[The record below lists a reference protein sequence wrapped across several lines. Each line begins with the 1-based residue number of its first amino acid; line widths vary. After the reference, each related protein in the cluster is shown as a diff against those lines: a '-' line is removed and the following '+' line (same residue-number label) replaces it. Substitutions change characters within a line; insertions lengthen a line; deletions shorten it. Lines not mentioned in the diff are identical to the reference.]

1 MKLSQKLLALGGV
14 TLADYAC
21 CPYDDYGMPH
31 ALCTAALP
39 EKTPFSLET
48 DWQTGAC
55 KAWESNVD
63 ATYDGNDNGCDNNSN
78 SNENWGSCGF
88 QRHFPWNQVEVEDL
102 RNRNCKVTLAF
113 GTPDYTGNDG
123 CHCQGGA
130 DSETT
135 TIQCKTSGVVAGQA
149 TEVDC
154 SGGTVYVQATHG
166 GNDATAMANDNI
178 CCDPTFDVQTFADD
192 GLTRVDCLRTCTA
205 DDVAWLANPAGGN
218 KPRCYESDFLGR
230 RNIQDK
236 SLWLDMD
243 STNSV
248 YATTAAGVSFSY
260 SSTASETTEGVSN
273 ALKYNLGGVPFLG
286 GVCKLFVPVPMTKIV
301 SVQIAGVHVALH
313 KQSVFP
319 AKVDNDGTYVNDEDV
334 GTAYCFSVVNPA
346 EGMYNDDNG
355 IHNGNVAGGSVGTG
369 LPAGTFDPLSMTNDM
384 TSLTRQ
390 AGLEPNI
397 NFFDGSDS
405 AHIGTQLE
413 DTAGT
418 ASGDSKVG
426 ANFDIVV
433 HIHSEWCNSKSFWNY
448 ADMQLTGD
456 FNNGNMD
463 YPINAAEATDQL
475 AATEDAYSVAQT
487 GAVTGVTGAGFTHAH
502 MDLMDKR
509 NNMVASFNNVYEQTL
524 DGVNPTGYLN
534 YPNRNDDAF
543 LNEDGLPDA
552 TAYAALP
559 TENKAEYLRWPNAG
573 AFAAFYSFV
582 ACANPPHITDEA
594 LSPRGQVNEYAM
606 IYSIDSDD
614 ALASLDLG
622 YASFGTQ
629 TLEQRTLVMSQT
641 DSDYR
646 DESCDTRTFRGNVRQ
661 VGNEVTVCGPGQL
674 PDTDN
679 KRCTW
684 NWNYNAHAYSATDGN
699 GSPGWV
705 KPKTHEGDAEEW
717 FDRNDP
723 HSFDMW
729 STRKRRS
736 DATENE
742 RKYAFNMGYWGA
754 QEGAEGDGTMFG
766 AGIPFISETASHAAA
781 IQVPITT
788 YDFNLKFKTAR
799 NAPVPNGALINSADC
814 FMTLNE
820 CKCRPS
826 VAELNAA
833 GFEKSNGDEIVFGD
847 DYATDYTFFTDV
859 HHEDCNGGT
868 PNTNS
873 KELCNPTELAA
884 ISSNLQEANNENVCQ
899 GFKNDATSTEG
910 YYFPD
915 AHSTQSLTF
924 DAGLG
929 SNSQVKTAFNP
940 TGDGKWEV
948 QVHCNQVPDQATIPA
963 HESQRDNFPDC
974 FFGDELWFT
983 LTYGTGNNANND
995 NNLSYNTYASAWFSE
1010 ADFTQHVYMN

>member
-88 QRHFPWNQVEVEDL
+88 QRHFPWNQVQVENL
-102 RNRNCKVTLAF
+102 RNRNCEVTYDFA
-113 GTPDYTGNDG
+113 TPAYSGSTGCN
-123 CHCQGGA
+123 CQGGA

-135 TIQCKTSGVVAGQA
+135 TIQCKTENTIAGQGNA
-149 TEVDC
+149 APAAC
-154 SGGTVYVQATHG
+154 STPYNEADHG
-166 GNDATAMANDNI
+166 GVGYDLLVNTI
-178 CCDPTFDVQTFADD
+178 CCDPNASYPTFALD
-192 GLTRVDCLRTCTA
+192 GSTRVDCYRDCA
-205 DDVAWLANPAGGN
+205 AADVAWLADPAGGA

-230 RNIQDK
+230 RNIQDN
-236 SLWLDMD
+236 SLWLD
-243 STNSV
+243 
-248 YATTAAGVSFSY
+248 TTATGPTYADSAAEVTFSY
-260 SSTASETTEGVSN
+260 TSNAAENTEGVSN

-286 GVCKLFVPVPMTKIV
+286 GVCKLFVPVPMTRIV

-319 AKVDNDGTYVNDEDV
+319 AKIGETATYTAGEDV

-346 EGMYNDDNG
+346 EGMYNNDNG

-369 LPAGTFDPLSMTNDM
+369 LPVGTFDPLSMTNDM

-413 DTAGT
+413 DAAGT
-418 ASGDSKVG
+418 AAGDSEVG
-426 ANFDIVV
+426 ANFDVVV

-463 YPINAAEATDQL
+463 YPINDDVADDQL
-475 AATEDAYSVAQT
+475 VATQLAYEQTAAFT
-487 GAVTGVTGAGFTHAH
+487 GQPGTGFTHAH

-509 NNMVASFNNVYEQTL
+509 NNMVASYNNVYERSVDDSDVL
-524 DGVNPTGYLN
+524 TGYLN
-534 YPNRNDDAF
+534 YPNSNDDAF
-543 LNEDGLPDA
+543 LDAAGSPDA
-552 TAYAALP
+552 TAYAALLA
-559 TENKAEYLRWPNAG
+559 TEKAEYLRWPNAG

-614 ALASLDLG
+614 ALGSLDLG

-684 NWNYNAHAYSATDGN
+684 NWNYNDHAYSATDGN

-736 DATENE
+736 AATENE

-754 QEGAEGDGTMFG
+754 QEGAEGDGTMFDTG
-766 AGIPFISETASHAAA
+766 VAFDSETASHAAA

-814 FMTLNE
+814 FMTLE
-820 CKCRPS
+820 ACECRPS

-833 GFEKSNGDEIVFGD
+833 GFEKSDDSAIVFED

-859 HHEDCNGGT
+859 YHTDCNGGT
-868 PNTNS
+868 LNNNLKKQCTVTD
-873 KELCNPTELAA
+873 LTA
-884 ISSNLQEANNENVCQ
+884 ISSNLEAANNANVCQ

-940 TGDGKWEV
+940 SGDGKWEV

-983 LTYGTGNNANND
+983 LTYGTGDNVNND

-1010 ADFTQHVYMN
+1010 VDFTQHVYMN

>member
-88 QRHFPWNQVEVEDL
+88 QRHFPWNQVQVENL
-102 RNRNCKVTLAF
+102 RNRNCEVTYDFA
-113 GTPDYTGNDG
+113 TPAYSGSTGCN
-123 CHCQGGA
+123 CQGGA

-135 TIQCKTSGVVAGQA
+135 IITCKTENTIAGQGNA
-149 TEVDC
+149 APAAC
-154 SGGTVYVQATHG
+154 STPYNAADHG
-166 GNDATAMANDNI
+166 GVGYDLLANTI
-178 CCDPTFDVQTFADD
+178 CCDPNASNPTFADD
-192 GLTRVDCLRTCTA
+192 LTTRVDCYRDCA
-205 DDVAWLANPAGGN
+205 AADVAWLADTTPTGGN
-218 KPRCYESDFLGR
+218 KPKCYTSDFLGR
-230 RNIQDK
+230 RNIQDN
-236 SLWLDMD
+236 SLWLD
-243 STNSV
+243 
-248 YATTAAGVSFSY
+248 TTATGPTYAASAAEVTFSY
-260 SSTASETTEGVSN
+260 TSNAAENTEGVSN

-286 GVCKLFVPVPMTKIV
+286 GVCKLFVPVPMTRIV

-319 AKVDNDGTYVNDEDV
+319 AKIGETATYTAGEDV

-346 EGMYNDDNG
+346 EGMYNNDNG

-369 LPAGTFDPLSMTNDM
+369 LPVGTFDPLSMTNDM

-413 DTAGT
+413 DAAGT
-418 ASGDSKVG
+418 AAGDSEVG
-426 ANFDIVV
+426 ANFDVVV

-463 YPINAAEATDQL
+463 YPINDDVADDQL
-475 AATEDAYSVAQT
+475 VATQLAYEQTAAFT
-487 GAVTGVTGAGFTHAH
+487 GQPGTGFTHAH

-509 NNMVASFNNVYEQTL
+509 NNMVASYNNVYERSVDDSDVL
-524 DGVNPTGYLN
+524 TGYLN
-534 YPNRNDDAF
+534 YPNSNDDAF
-543 LNEDGLPDA
+543 LDAAGSPDA
-552 TAYAALP
+552 TAYAALLA
-559 TENKAEYLRWPNAG
+559 TEKAEYLRWPNAG

-594 LSPRGQVNEYAM
+594 STPRDQVNEFAM
-606 IYSIDSDD
+606 IYSKATEATSI
-614 ALASLDLG
+614 AAG
-622 YASFGTQ
+622 YASYGSE
-629 TLEQRTLVMSQT
+629 TLEGRTLVMSQT

-684 NWNYNAHAYSATDGN
+684 NWNYNAHEYTEG
-699 GSPGWV
+699 GWV
-705 KPKTHEGDAEEW
+705 KPKAHEGDAEEW

-729 STRKRRS
+729 STRKRR
-736 DATENE
+736 ATEND

-754 QEGAEGDGTMFG
+754 QQGAEGDGTMFG
-766 AGIPFISETASHAAA
+766 AGTPFNSETPSHAAA

-788 YDFNLKFKTAR
+788 YDFNLIFKTAR
-799 NAPVPNGALINSADC
+799 NLPIPNGALTNPSTCYETADNC
-814 FMTLNE
+814 E
-820 CKCRPS
+820 CLPS

-833 GFEKSNGDEIVFGD
+833 GFEDNTGAAIVFAPDYQD
-847 DYATDYTFFTDV
+847 DLNFFTGV
-859 HHEDCNGGT
+859 YHSSCGGGS
-868 PNTNS
+868 P
-873 KELCNPTELAA
+873 NPTPTNDCSPAEIADFLTNFQDTLPA
-884 ISSNLQEANNENVCQ
+884 CQ
-899 GFKNDATSTEG
+899 AFKSDATSG

-915 AHSTQSLTF
+915 AHSSQSLTF

-929 SNSQVKTAFNP
+929 TNSQVTTAFNP
-940 TGDGKWEV
+940 TDGKWEV
-948 QVHCNQVPDQATIPA
+948 QVHCNQVPDQETIPA
-963 HESQRDNFPDC
+963 HESQRDHFPDC

-983 LTYGTGNNANND
+983 LTYGTGDNANND
-995 NNLSYNTYASAWFSE
+995 NNLSYNTYASAWFSQAE
-1010 ADFTQHVYMN
+1010 TGVTHEWIST